1 MPSTGPNK
9 NPKSLC
15 PSEIFVVSCKVSL
28 SVFPSWE
35 GFHLGYSA
43 PGLGLLEMLSLNQE
57 CLRSRTQE
65 PGHQAD
71 CAAGKTRLQGETF
84 SSAFWKALRHFK
96 QQLS

>member
-9 NPKSLC
+9 SPKSLC
-15 PSEIFVVSCKVSL
+15 PSEIFVVSCQVSL

-57 CLRSRTQE
+57 MSQE
-65 PGHQAD
+65 QNTGAWAPG
-71 CAAGKTRLQGETF
+71 RL
-84 SSAFWKALRHFK
+84 
-96 QQLS
+96 